1 MSVTSTSPVSIERRA
16 DGVAVVRIDN
26 AGTKLNTISRAVV
39 AGVKAAADELT
50 ADPPGAV
57 VLTGRETLFSAG
69 AQIEEFQTDSAS
81 ELGHRYRT
89 AYDAFD
95 AIPRVT
101 IAAINGYTLGAG
113 CELIL
118 TCDFRVA
125 GEGARIGQPEILLGL
140 IPGAGGTQRL
150 PRLVGRAKAKEM
162 ILGGRPIDAATAQSI
177 GLVDRVVPDEQVLS
191 EAIAWAGRFASGAV
205 LAHAEAKQL
214 IDRGPEGALAAGLD
228 MEDAAWARLHATEDA
243 QGGIQSFF
251 DSGPGNAVFR
261 GR

>member
-1 MSVTSTSPVSIERRA
+1 VSVERRD

-26 AGTKLNTISRAVV
+26 AGAKMNTISRDVV

-57 VLTGRETLFSAG
+57 VLTGRATLFSAG
-69 AQIEEFQTDSAS
+69 AQIEEFQTDSAA
-81 ELGHRYRT
+81 ELGARFRA

-95 AIPRVT
+95 SIPRVT

-113 CELIL
+113 CELSL

-125 GEGARIGQPEILLGL
+125 GESTRIGQPEILLGL

-150 PRLVGRAKAKEM
+150 PRVVGRTKAKEL
-162 ILGGRPIDAATAQSI
+162 ILTGQPIRAGAALEI
-177 GLVDRVVPDEQVLS
+177 GLVDRVVPDDQVLS
-191 EAIAWAGRFASGAV
+191 EAVDWAARFASGAV
-205 LAHAEAKQL
+205 LAHAEAKRL
-214 IDRGPEGALAAGLD
+214 IDRGPEGPLASGLD
-228 MEDAAWARLHATEDA
+228 REDAAWARLHASDDA
-243 QGGIQSFF
+243 QAAIQSFF
-251 DSGPGNAVFR
+251 DNGPGKAVFR